1 MWLWDDYV
9 LVTECEDSKDGWY
22 VSTGSTDP
30 LDSGKAIHI
39 ADEAV
44 TICTPIGK
52 LDLSLAARIS
62 YKTEGQ
68 AVTSAKLSTLGAQ
81 FASEI
86 ENNIYIIGGAQVKG
100 ATIDFVK
107 LPQSVQ
113 DIFNSI

>member
-1 MWLWDDYV
+1 MSSSPSV
-9 LVTECEDSKDGWY
+9 KTAMDGTY
-22 VSTGSTDP
+22 QPG
-30 LDSGKAIHI
+30 AQIHWTAVKPYT

-107 LPQSVQ
+107 LPQSV
-113 DIFNSI
+113 